1 MLRQGPEIEIVLAP
15 MTELS
20 TRQSVGGERSHRCS
34 ICLDKIRTNPR
45 LGDRQKTCGK
55 TCCKK
60 AHRAQYRREYRRA
73 NADAEKEYRSK
84 RGADYWREYRSSHPE
99 YVRRNRL
106 RSRIAQRVR
115 RSGLQRQLDILELVE
130 FPDKISVVVEFATST
145 RSLWEAEIC
154 KKCG

>member
-1 MLRQGPEIEIVLAP
+1 MPESSAKQV
-15 MTELS
+15 
-20 TRQSVGGERSHRCS
+20 VCNSHKNRCRVCRDEF
-34 ICLDKIRTNPR
+34 IPNPR

-55 TCCKK
+55 DSCKK
-60 AHRAQYRREYRRA
+60 DHRAHYRRQYRET
-73 NADAEKEYRSK
+73 NAETEKEYRSK
-84 RGADYWREYRSSHPE
+84 RPIGYWREYRSGHSE

-130 FPDKISVVVEFATST
+130 FPEKITIIVAFATST